1 MMDADTFLVRLYV
14 SVDDYCKSRGI
25 PPTALP
31 GHRGPA
37 PALSPSEVVTLALYS
52 QWGPFPSER
61 AFWRHATLRLR
72 GAFPRLPT
80 RPQLNRLIRAHERLT
95 LAFGL
100 ATGQAVLTAAEPGAA
115 FEVLDSTAVVTR
127 NHKRGAPGHSWLAG
141 QADIGYSSRLGWFC
155 GLRLLAAVSPRGV
168 VTGYGVAPASVSD
181 QPLATTFLA
190 ARADPALGARLQ
202 SVGQSAASAAS
213 AASLSAHPADH
224 TPYSTP
230 YYIADGGFSGRALHE
245 RWREEAGAVVITSPG
260 GNRHSTS
267 RERWPAALRH
277 WLSHH
282 RQVIE
287 SVFDRLLF
295 TLRLSRERPHTL
307 SGLTARLAACVALY
321 NFCIQTNYETG
332 RPLLAFADLVAW

>member
-1 MMDADTFLVRLYV
+1 MMDADTFLTRLYV

-25 PPTALP
+25 PPTALS

-61 AFWRHATLRLR
+61 SFWRHATLRLR

-80 RPQLNRLIRAHERLT
+80 RPQLNRLIRSHEHLT

-100 ATGQAVLTAAEPGAA
+100 ATGQAVLRSAEPGAA

-127 NHKRGAPGHSWLAG
+127 NHKRGAPSHGWLAG
-141 QADIGYSSRLGWFC
+141 EADIGYSSRLGWFC
-155 GLRLLAAVSPRGV
+155 GMRLLAAVSPRGV
-168 VTGYGVAPASVSD
+168 VTGYGIAPASVSD
-181 QPLATTFLA
+181 QPLTTTFLS
-190 ARADPALGARLQ
+190 ARANPAIGARLQ
-202 SVGQSAASAAS
+202 SVGQSAVATSADP
-213 AASLSAHPADH
+213 AAQDLAAQGPA
-224 TPYSTP
+224 
-230 YYIADGGFSGRALHE
+230 YYLADGGFSGRALHE
-245 RWREEAGAVVITSPG
+245 RWREETGAGVITSPG

-267 RERWPAALRH
+267 RERWPASLRH

-307 SGLTARLAACVALY
+307 RGLTARLAACVALY

-332 RPLLAFADLVAW
+332 RPLLAFADLIAW